1 VPEERDVAENVLSAF
16 EVQCQH
22 INNEVCFVPTNAVQR
37 FVDQCTEGKL
47 VLAHGEVYRPE
58 GDDIPVVAMVQSGV
72 YDRLLTVASRN
83 NLTVQELIGSCISSL
98 LGDESIIKSASA
110 EELEEESDVWMEG
123 EDSPPEPWNFYGT
136 PSEEKNPVIQHQE
149 NYPTYN
155 ELRQDSISKLNS
167 VMSEI
172 HRRREGSI
180 EVWVGLH
187 DTDELSLNLKY
198 PHDGFS
204 VKDKWTGPIGD
215 CFSSL
220 VERLEKWSAVAF
232 APKLEEGEEVQAK
245 MDVEIVG
252 FNRERGQYEARLGN
266 ATVWLDPEA
275 VERISV

>member
-1 VPEERDVAENVLSAF
+1 
-16 EVQCQH
+16 
-22 INNEVCFVPTNAVQR
+22 
-37 FVDQCTEGKL
+37 
-47 VLAHGEVYRPE
+47 
-58 GDDIPVVAMVQSGV
+58 
-72 YDRLLTVASRN
+72 
-83 NLTVQELIGSCISSL
+83 
-98 LGDESIIKSASA
+98 
-110 EELEEESDVWMEG
+110 
-123 EDSPPEPWNFYGT
+123 
-136 PSEEKNPVIQHQE
+136 
-149 NYPTYN
+149 
-155 ELRQDSISKLNS
+155 
-167 VMSEI
+167 MSEI